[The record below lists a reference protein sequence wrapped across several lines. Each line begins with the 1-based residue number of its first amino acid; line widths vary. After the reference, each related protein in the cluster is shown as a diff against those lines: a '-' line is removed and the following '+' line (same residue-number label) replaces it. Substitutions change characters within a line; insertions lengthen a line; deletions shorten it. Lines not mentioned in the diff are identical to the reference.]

1 MHTHDFRNGALCL
14 AIDLL
19 PFHFFSTLFVFCL
32 YLIFSLL
39 FIVSAAFRL
48 DISLSLLQNFRHS
61 QNQSMPNFII

>member
-19 PFHFFSTLFVFCL
+19 PFHFFPLFL
-32 YLIFSLL
+32 YFAYISFFSLL